1 MNKSWGGK
9 RERIQEMGIVLVSLV
24 LIGIAL
30 PVIFK
35 AAGVFYWEFWR
46 YKYLG
51 MDLFWEFVYP
61 LIWSGILFV
70 VSLMLLYYLDWYKSL
85 YVMGYLW
92 RMIII
97 LLFFPFYESTYF
109 EAFDAFVFYSEG
121 VWRFRPFL
129 ALGNA
134 TQSMYTVVSWI
145 HGILGPSYRL
155 VIVIFGTLS
164 WWASIVFDRVL
175 LKEVKEGLR
184 KSFLEVLLFFEPMF
198 LLWSSHYG
206 KDPLIYV
213 FSIITSLLLYRF
225 SREPSVKNAVWILLS
240 LVPFMYFR
248 FWYVAIY
255 GAVLYVLWVVYAR
268 GRKRVVG
275 AVLGGV
281 VALGGMW
288 GVLSL
293 FGISSLDGLLLF
305 VVKWSQAWAHGGA
318 AQTASITS
326 WGDLVRW
333 YPWMWFTALF
343 RPLLWD
349 AHNMF
354 AAYAALVNTGLLAYF
369 LFSLGRLKRMT
380 KEERR
385 LFFLALVVI
394 TIWGGAYAIVSYQNL
409 GTAVRFRSPIW
420 HWMLIFFTIV
430 GVGTDK
436 EEKEREPECT

>member
-1 MNKSWGGK
+1 MNKWWGGK
-9 RERIQEMGIVLVSLV
+9 RERLQEMGIVLLSLV

-30 PVIFK
+30 PVIFRS
-35 AAGVFYWEFWR
+35 AGVFYWEFWR
-46 YKYLG
+46 YRYLG
-51 MDLFWEFVYP
+51 MDPFWEFVYP
-61 LIWSGILFV
+61 LVWAGILFI
-70 VSLMLLYYLDWYKSL
+70 VSMVGLYYLNWYKSL
-85 YVMGYLW
+85 YVFAYMW

-97 LLFFPFYESTYF
+97 FLLFPIYESTYF
-109 EAFDAFVFYSEG
+109 ETFDAFIFYSEG
-121 VWRFRPFL
+121 IWRFRPSLVFG
-129 ALGNA
+129 AA
-134 TQSMYTVVSWI
+134 TLSIESVVSWI
-145 HGILGPSYRL
+145 HAFLGPSYRL

-164 WWASIVFDRVL
+164 WWASIMFDRVL
-175 LKEVKEGLR
+175 LSKIKEDLR
-184 KSFLEVLLFFEPMF
+184 KHLLEVLLFFEPMF

-206 KDPLIYV
+206 KDPILYV
-213 FSIITSLLLYRF
+213 FSVVTSLLLYRF
-225 SREPSVKNAVWILLS
+225 SREPSIKKAVWVLLS

-255 GAVLYVLWVVYAR
+255 GAVLYVLWVVYTR

-281 VALGGMW
+281 VAVGGALVVFRLFEISNLNAFLG
-288 GVLSL
+288 
-293 FGISSLDGLLLF
+293 FII
-305 VVKWSQAWAHGGA
+305 KKSQAWAHGGA
-318 AQTASITS
+318 AQRVTITS
-326 WGDLVRW
+326 WGDLARV

-385 LFFLALVVI
+385 LFFLALVVV
-394 TIWGGAYAIVSYQNL
+394 TIWGGAYAVISYQNL
-409 GTAVRFRSPIW
+409 GAAVRYRTPIW

-436 EEKEREPECT
+436 EEKAREPECT